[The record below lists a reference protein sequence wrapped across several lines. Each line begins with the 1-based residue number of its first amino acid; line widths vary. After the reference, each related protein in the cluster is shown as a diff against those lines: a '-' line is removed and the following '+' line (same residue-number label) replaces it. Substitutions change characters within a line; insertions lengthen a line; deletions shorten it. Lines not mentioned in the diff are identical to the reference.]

1 MHYDRRAIAE
11 KRRTVNLQILATPL
25 LLFTYIFF
33 QLMDEDLEQEAQA
46 KFESWG
52 AIYAVCVATIILGVL
67 TYFEDLL
74 ILF

>member
-1 MHYDRRAIAE
+1 ME
-11 KRRTVNLQILATPL
+11 T
-25 LLFTYIFF
+25 
-33 QLMDEDLEQEAQA
+33 QA

-52 AIYAVCVATIILGVL
+52 AIYAVLVATIILGVL